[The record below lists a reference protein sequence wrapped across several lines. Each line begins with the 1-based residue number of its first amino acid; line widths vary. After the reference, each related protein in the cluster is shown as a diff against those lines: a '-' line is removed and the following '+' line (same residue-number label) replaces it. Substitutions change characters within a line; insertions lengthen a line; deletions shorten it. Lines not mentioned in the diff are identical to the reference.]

1 MALIYYAF
9 TDTNLF
15 YSLFYLVLGILA
27 IFSAIR
33 YTVGNSLRLPWFG
46 DLFVFVFGLV
56 ITLGVNFLYSKELD
70 TILLCQQ
77 QLLVLLSV
85 GVLNLNNMRDEASD
99 KKVGK
104 NTIVVK

>member
-33 YTVGNSLRLPWFG
+33 YTGKQPTATVVWR
-46 DLFVFVFGLV
+46 FVC
-56 ITLGVNFLYSKELD
+56 IC
-70 TILLCQQ
+70 LL
-77 QLLVLLSV
+77 
-85 GVLNLNNMRDEASD
+85 
-99 KKVGK
+99 
-104 NTIVVK
+104 

>member
-33 YTVGNSLRLPWFG
+33 YVGNSLRLPWFG

-56 ITLGVNFLYSKELD
+56 STLGVNFLYSKE
-70 TILLCQQ
+70 
-77 QLLVLLSV
+77 
-85 GVLNLNNMRDEASD
+85 
-99 KKVGK
+99 
-104 NTIVVK
+104 